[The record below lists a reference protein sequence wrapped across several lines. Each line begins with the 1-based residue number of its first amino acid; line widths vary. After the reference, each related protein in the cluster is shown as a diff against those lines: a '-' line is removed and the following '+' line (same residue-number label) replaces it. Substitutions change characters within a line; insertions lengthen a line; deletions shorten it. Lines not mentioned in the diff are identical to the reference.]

1 MGQSKLVP
9 ALLKAGLAVAVL
21 VVGGVLSLAMI
32 AGREAP
38 QRFTP
43 PPSVV
48 SVDAT
53 RLVPTEYA
61 IELLSDGTVSP
72 RTATTLIPEVAGRL
86 EEVSEQFRAGAFFE
100 AGDVLVRIDDRN
112 YTLAVTSAEA
122 AVAQA
127 EASLEL
133 ELAEAQVVAGDWKA
147 LGREAPPLG
156 LREPQIAAARADL
169 ASAQAQLE
177 RARVDLERTVLRAPY
192 AGRVLSI
199 SADVGQFVN
208 VGSTLAQLYSVERAE
223 VRLPL
228 SSRQLAYVDLPGSYR
243 DEDEGSAPSP
253 RVQLTG
259 KLGDRA
265 HQWSARIVRSEGAID
280 SASRRLFVIAEV
292 IDPYARLTND
302 SRPPLRVGQFVEARI
317 EGRTLGAVFVLPRQA
332 LRGADEL
339 LTVTSEST
347 LERRQ
352 VHVAWLTDDQV
363 VIDEGLSAGEVVV
376 TTPLAVVA
384 DGTLVRATVDG
395 EAPPR
400 RGGGV
405 SGSGSG
411 GGRPAATVPGEAAAS
426 ASR

>member
-1 MGQSKLVP
+1 MGQSKIRS
-9 ALLKAGLAVAVL
+9 AALKAGLAIAVL
-21 VVGGVLSLAMI
+21 VVGGVLSRAMI
-32 AGREAP
+32 AGRETP

-72 RTATTLIPEVAGRL
+72 RTATTLIPEVAGRI
-86 EEVSEQFRAGAFFE
+86 EEVAEQFRAGAFFE
-100 AGDVLVRIDDRN
+100 AGDVLVRIDARN
-112 YTLAVTSAEA
+112 YSLAVTSAEA

-127 EASLEL
+127 QAALEL
-133 ELAEAQVVAGDWKA
+133 ELAEAEVVAGDWKA

-208 VGSTLAQLYSVERAE
+208 VGSTLAELYSVERAE

-228 SSRQLAYVDLPGSYR
+228 ASRQLAYVDLPGSYR
-243 DEDEGSAPSP
+243 DDEGRAPSP
-253 RVQLTG
+253 RVELTG
-259 KLGDRA
+259 KLGDRS
-265 HQWSARIVRSEGAID
+265 HRWSARIVRSEGAID

-292 IDPYARLTND
+292 IDPYARLAND

-317 EGRTLGAVFVLPRQA
+317 EGRTLDNVFVLPRQA

-352 VHVAWLTDDQV
+352 VHVAWLTDDTV

-400 RGGGV
+400 RGR
-405 SGSGSG
+405 GSGGAG
-411 GGRPAATVPGEAAAS
+411 GGRPSPAVAGEAAAS